1 LDLNHHHLFIIVALT
16 SLDNPPHS
24 TMNIAGIIPLSE
36 KATYL
41 RTLPSIR
48 ERCNRVYDLATQ
60 GKLQYFDYHSEK
72 EDVAVELCI
81 DIIKVCSLPLSRHR
95 VC

>member
-1 LDLNHHHLFIIVALT
+1 MDLNHHHLSVVVPLT
-16 SLDNPPHS
+16 PFDNPPRS

-36 KATYL
+36 KAAYL

-60 GKLQYFDYHSEK
+60 DKLQYFDYHPEK
-72 EDVAVELCI
+72 EDVAVALCI
-81 DIIKVCSLPLSRHR
+81 DIIKVR
-95 VC
+95 